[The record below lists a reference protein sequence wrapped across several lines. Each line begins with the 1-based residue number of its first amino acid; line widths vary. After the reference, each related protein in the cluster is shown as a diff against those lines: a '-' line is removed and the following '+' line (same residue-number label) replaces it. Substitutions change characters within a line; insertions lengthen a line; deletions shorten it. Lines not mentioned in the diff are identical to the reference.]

1 MTRISSIAAA
11 IAVVLASIAI
21 IASPADAH
29 ERRTVGPYTF
39 VVGWLSE
46 PALIGQTN
54 GLSLDVTLTA
64 DGKPVEGLEKTLQA
78 DVIVGGGAA
87 TRRLEL
93 SRDADQ
99 PGHYT
104 GGFVPTRIG
113 DYTFRIFGTAGTTPI
128 DARFESGPGRF
139 DTVSDAASLQFPD
152 RLPSA
157 TDLAQQLADSNTKVG
172 IAIALAALA
181 LVASLSSLVLRKR

>member
-93 SRDADQ
+93 SCDADQ

-113 DYTFRIFGTAGTTPI
+113 DYTFRIFGAAGTTAV
-128 DARFESGPGRF
+128 DTRFESGPGRF
-139 DTVSDAASLQFPD
+139 DTVSDTASLQFPD